1 MLPRDSFTHTVLE
14 CGVGMS
20 FEKNGFLVLDSL
32 SEVVEGSGAVEGG
45 GAFEGGGAVEGG
57 GAFRRMR

>member
-1 MLPRDSFTHTVLE
+1 M
-14 CGVGMS
+14 GMS
-20 FEKNGFLVLDSL
+20 FEKKNGFLVLDSL

-45 GAFEGGGAVEGG
+45 GAIEGG

>member
-1 MLPRDSFTHTVLE
+1 MPPRDSFTHTVSE

-45 GAFEGGGAVEGG
+45 GAF
-57 GAFRRMR
+57 RRMRFS